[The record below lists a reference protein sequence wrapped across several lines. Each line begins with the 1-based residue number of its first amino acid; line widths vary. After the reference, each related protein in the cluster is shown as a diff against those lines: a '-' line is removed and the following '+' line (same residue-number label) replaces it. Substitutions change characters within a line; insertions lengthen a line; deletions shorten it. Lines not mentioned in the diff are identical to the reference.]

1 VATNTIN
8 YEGDMFCSTLVTTG
22 TELMAGKHYWEVE
35 ILNDD
40 DVETTTEY
48 CPIFFG
54 VTRPSW
60 TPTRSPSSMLL
71 DSMGNYTNSESTD
84 GWFYHNAGGGLC
96 GNGKINKL
104 AGLSFWCLAPENVTP
119 PPCPRLSSEPSEQAL
134 N

>member
-1 VATNTIN
+1 
-8 YEGDMFCSTLVTTG
+8 
-22 TELMAGKHYWEVE
+22 VE

-71 DSMGNYTNSESTD
+71 DSMGNYTTILTAKVLT
-84 GWFYHNAGGGLC
+84 AG
-96 GNGKINKL
+96 
-104 AGLSFWCLAPENVTP
+104 SSVTP
-119 PPCPRLSSEPSEQAL
+119 EAASAATATSSTIE
-134 N
+134 